1 MKNTLITG
9 AHGQLGRCLQDL
21 LKTQD
26 GCQVYCTDVDTLD
39 ICDAGQI
46 ERFVEAH
53 PVDIIINAAA
63 YTAVDKAEDDQEAAY
78 RINRDA
84 VRNLAEVAQRHHLFL
99 VHISTDYV
107 FDGHTNS
114 PYKEEDTPRPCS
126 VYGSSK
132 LAGEETM
139 RESGCRGV
147 IIRTSWLYSEYGH
160 NFVKTMLQ
168 LGKERESLSV
178 VYDQLGAPTYAGDL
192 AHAILSLCEQADT
205 IKGVETLHFSNEGSI
220 SWFEFAKTALEMAGI
235 SCTVRPIL
243 TSEYPTKA
251 ERPPFS
257 LFNLG
262 KIKNKYGVKVPYW
275 RDSLRLIVNKLSK

>member
-1 MKNTLITG
+1 MKSTLITG

>member
-1 MKNTLITG
+1 MKSTLITG

-26 GCQVYCTDVDTLD
+26 DCQVYCTDVDTLD

>member
-1 MKNTLITG
+1 M
-9 AHGQLGRCLQDL
+9 
-21 LKTQD
+21 
-26 GCQVYCTDVDTLD
+26 D

-78 RINRDA
+78 RINCDA

>member
-1 MKNTLITG
+1 MKSTLITG

-53 PVDIIINAAA
+53 PVDIIINTAA

-220 SWFEFAKTALEMAGI
+220 SWFEFAKTALEIAGI
-235 SCTVRPIL
+235 SCTIRPIL